1 MLSPTAARTALA
13 VIRIINGATA
23 LVAPERLLTRLGV
36 DTSRDRSG
44 SYPFRMFGI
53 RTVLIGLDLLTLR
66 GQELRRAE
74 NLAVLIH
81 AADTLSAAVT
91 TARGDLPR
99 RHGVTAIVISAINT
113 ALAIAARKGRH
124 DVTLDATP
132 EAIPAH
138 QAVPQDH

>member
-36 DTSRDRSG
+36 DTTHDHSA

-53 RTVLIGLDLLTLR
+53 RTVLIGLDLLLLR
-66 GQELRRAE
+66 GSELRRAE

-81 AADTLSAAVT
+81 ATDTLSAAVT

-99 RHGVTAIVISAINT
+99 RHGVTATAISAINT
-113 ALAIAARKGRH
+113 ALAIVVWKGRP

-132 EAIPAH
+132 EAVTAH
-138 QAVPQDH
+138 QAVPQGH